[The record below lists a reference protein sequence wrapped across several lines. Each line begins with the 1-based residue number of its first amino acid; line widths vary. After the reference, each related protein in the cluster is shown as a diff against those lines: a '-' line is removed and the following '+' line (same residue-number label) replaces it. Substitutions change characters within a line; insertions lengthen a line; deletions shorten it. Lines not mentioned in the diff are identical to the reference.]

1 MICLFFSLAESL
13 EANANLRLEIS
24 KCLGRE
30 KDLEGIN
37 QMLKDEHQALQLAFA
52 SLEEKLRKTQVCYI
66 HFLNLYIFIVI
77 VKRNWII
84 SCKYLFTYT
93 NI

>member
-1 MICLFFSLAESL
+1 LFVFSSLAESL
-13 EANANLRLEIS
+13 EANTNLRLEIS

-52 SLEEKLRKTQVCYI
+52 SLEEKLRKTQVYYKI
-66 HFLNLYIFIVI
+66 FLF
-77 VKRNWII
+77 
-84 SCKYLFTYT
+84 LFF
-93 NI
+93 